1 MNVKEKC
8 NKVFAKNKTLI
19 MLLLMIMSF
28 NQMEA
33 QITLSSVADA
43 AYDKK
48 VQKSPA
54 KDVIIKSDRA
64 ISKVYDQHSSGNDAK
79 KLYGYDQ
86 VRFVKSYDAYDSL
99 EYYKNEILRLDPK
112 WKVKEIE
119 TCQTTY
125 AAKHKEFS
133 VFYLPFREGEKKC
146 VEYEAYFS
154 KIYNII
160 NPLVGK
166 GEELYMFVSGQ
177 DANKFDLLEY
187 RKIEKEALELLKT
200 HEYFDKQ
207 LNRWFKPEING
218 LSYLKIRENTASYD
232 YYTFLGREFDYFKD
246 GYKGAH
252 FKKELA
258 ESAFP
263 GVLKSISNYENAYY
277 RAKAALFLFPNE
289 PGIQEIYKV
298 TEVNYKKFDAY
309 KEKIAISP
317 FHKANMGKTFFSNHK
332 ITFGKETAADFKTE
346 FKAGE
351 PIFMI
356 YYGSDPFYLKN
367 DITYSIYDK
376 VGDEWKNCDK
386 FDAFSYPDGVTGDG
400 KTLIY
405 QYCLAPTQDLKLPA
419 NEYAQ
424 ADRTLACFAQL
435 KPGEHKIKIENYSGD
450 ATFTLTIDETN
461 NYKKAYDYA
470 HNVYFN
476 SIPLPKEGM
485 TDASVHGWV
494 VKAFANSS
502 TNEDL
507 DGVQHLR
514 TYIVSKEWDYSTN
527 RYNNQ
532 INGRDAEIVLVCKDK
547 KGDCFIWYADFSQS
561 KAGAVWTTPSV
572 IFREGSFIGEDF
584 YRGDENSRV
593 YLNCSKL

>member
-1 MNVKEKC
+1 MNVNEKC

-64 ISKVYDQHSSGNDAK
+64 ISKVYDQHSSFNDAK
-79 KLYGYDQ
+79 KLFGYDQ
-86 VRFVKSYDAYDSL
+86 DRFVRSYNAYDSL
-99 EYYKNEILRLDPK
+99 EYYKNEIKRLDPK
-112 WKVKEIE
+112 WKVKAIE

-125 AAKHKEFS
+125 AAKHNEFS

-154 KIYNII
+154 KVYNII

-166 GEELYMFVSGQ
+166 GEELYKFVSGQ
-177 DANKFDLLEY
+177 DTNKFNLLEY
-187 RKIEKEALELLKT
+187 RKMEKEAVELLNT

-207 LNRWFKPEING
+207 VNKWFTPKITG
-218 LSYLKIRENTASYD
+218 LSYLKIRDNDASYD
-232 YYTFLGREFDYFKD
+232 YYTFLGREFDR
-246 GYKGAH
+246 YKWLNEKSKSQEA
-252 FKKELA
+252 LQD
-258 ESAFP
+258 SDFP
-263 GVLKSISNYENAYY
+263 EALKNINRYENSYY
-277 RAKAALFLFPNE
+277 NAKALVILFPENARVK
-289 PGIQEIYKV
+289 EIYNF
-298 TEVNYKKFDAY
+298 TETNFKKFDAY

-367 DITYSIYDK
+367 ERTYNLFVK

-386 FDAFSYPDGVTGDG
+386 YHAFSYSDGVTGDG

-405 QYCLAPTQDLKLPA
+405 QYCLAPTQDLKLPSK
-419 NEYAQ
+419 EYAQ
-424 ADRTLACFAQL
+424 ADRQLACLSEL
-435 KPGEHKIKIENYSGD
+435 KPGQHVIKIEDYSGD
-450 ATFTLTIDETN
+450 ATFTLTIDEAN
-461 NYKKAYDYA
+461 NYKKDYDYA

-485 TDASVHGWV
+485 SDASVHSWV
-494 VKAFANSS
+494 VKAFANSDS
-502 TNEDL
+502 KDL

-514 TYIVSKEWDYSTN
+514 TYIVSKEWNYFTN
-527 RYNNQ
+527 KYTGQ
-532 INGRDAEIVLVCKDK
+532 INERRAEIVLVCKDK
-547 KGDCFIWYADFSQS
+547 KGDCFIFYADYSQD
-561 KAGAVWTTPSV
+561 KAGSIWTSPSV
-572 IFREGSFIGEDF
+572 SFRSGSYVGEDF